1 MLSSLT
7 SFSVRR
13 RRTARV
19 ITAAAAIMT
28 GVFGSFVLGD
38 LRAIGLIGLGLA
50 VAVLVDA
57 TVVRMLLVP
66 ATMELPGDHDRWLQR
81 RLRRVLP
88 CVDIDVDVEGRRHD
102 AIAPGT
108 TPERELAEVR

>member
-1 MLSSLT
+1 
-7 SFSVRR
+7 
-13 RRTARV
+13 
-19 ITAAAAIMT
+19 MT
-28 GVFGSFVLGD
+28 GVFGGFVSGD

-88 CVDIDVDVEGRRHD
+88 CVDVDVEGRRHD

>member
-1 MLSSLT
+1 
-7 SFSVRR
+7 
-13 RRTARV
+13 
-19 ITAAAAIMT
+19 MT

-66 ATMELPGDHDRWLQR
+66 ATMELPGDHDRWLPR

-88 CVDIDVDVEGRRHD
+88 CVDVDVDVDVEGRRHD